1 MIALPGPF
9 SAGNGSLG
17 EPGLI
22 PGTLLDA
29 NPKPACTVSPRG
41 SADGRCPSED
51 SSAHLPT
58 PRSVP
63 GPGSSPRVGTDV
75 PGNHPLNLEED
86 LSTPFS
92 GAPCALA
99 SPRGEKMTEVLRGL
113 LEKVEASGS

>member
-22 PGTLLDA
+22 PGPFWTPTPNL
-29 NPKPACTVSPRG
+29 PAVSPRG

-63 GPGSSPRVGTDV
+63 GPGSSPRVGTDA
-75 PGNHPLNLEED
+75 PGNHPLHLEED